1 MRVLIADDEPIAR
14 KILREE
20 LELLADATSILE
32 AETGDATLALIQDEN
47 PDIVFLDLQ
56 MPGLSGFDVIRRM
69 NRTPMP
75 VVVIVTAFDQHAIE
89 AFDAGAIDY
98 LLKPVSSER
107 LAAAWHKATR
117 LLGKPSAIAR
127 RTAALQSLAE
137 SPNAIPPRK
146 LVGRSGQEYFLLSP
160 EEVLAIQ
167 AEGDLV
173 WIVTAK
179 RRYQATSTL
188 KEFQEKLKELPFQ
201 RIHRSALVN
210 VTHVRKMAAL
220 SSQRWLLTLH
230 NNQEFTVSKRQ
241 ARSVRQILSW

>member
-20 LELLADATSILE
+20 LELIGDVDSILE
-32 AETGDATLALIQDEN
+32 ADTGDAAIGLIQEAH
-47 PDIVFLDLQ
+47 PDVVFLDLQ

-69 NRTPMP
+69 NKTPMP

-89 AFDAGAIDY
+89 AFDAGAVDY

-107 LAAAWHKATR
+107 LAMAWHKAAR
-117 LLGKPSAIAR
+117 LIGKPAAIAGR
-127 RTAALQSLAE
+127 AAAIQNLAE
-137 SPNAIPPRK
+137 GLNGNPPRK
-146 LVGRSGQEYFLLSP
+146 IVGRAGQEYFLLSP
-160 EEVLAIQ
+160 DEVLAIQ

-173 WIVTAK
+173 WIVTPK

-188 KEFQEKLKELPFQ
+188 KEFQEKLKGLPFQ